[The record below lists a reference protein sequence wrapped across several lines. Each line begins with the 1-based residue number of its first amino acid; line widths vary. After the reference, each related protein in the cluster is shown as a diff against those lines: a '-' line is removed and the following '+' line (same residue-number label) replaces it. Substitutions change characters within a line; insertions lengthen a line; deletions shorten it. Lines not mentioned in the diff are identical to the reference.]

1 MADLNIPNL
10 NIKPDKYIFKKKLN
24 LRRKSK
30 RRLFTESFFLFI
42 LSVLLVYVNYL
53 IPNKNLLLQN
63 LPSTFNK
70 SFLLLIDLFSYLYEI
85 FLVIFIFVSSF
96 TALIL
101 MIGSINR
108 LFKVSKRKS
117 KIVYKLFQI
126 GCIRPPLPESE
137 SSSSYSVSS
146 PNNANM
152 PSTIDERI
160 IDKGK
165 IEVWIPMSI
174 YSPIN

>member
-10 NIKPDKYIFKKKLN
+10 NIKTDKYIFKKKLN

-42 LSVLLVYVNYL
+42 FSALLVYINYL
-53 IPNKNLLLQN
+53 IPNKHLLLQN

-70 SFLLLIDLFSYLYEI
+70 SFLILIELFSYLFVI

-101 MIGSINR
+101 MVGSFNR
-108 LFKVSKRKS
+108 LFEVSKRKS
-117 KIVYKLFQI
+117 KQIVYK
-126 GCIRPPLPESE
+126 
-137 SSSSYSVSS
+137 
-146 PNNANM
+146 
-152 PSTIDERI
+152 
-160 IDKGK
+160 
-165 IEVWIPMSI
+165 
-174 YSPIN
+174 

>member
-42 LSVLLVYVNYL
+42 FSVLLVYINYL

-63 LPSTFNK
+63 LPTTINK
-70 SFLLLIDLFSYLYEI
+70 SFLLLIDLFSYLYKI
-85 FLVIFIFVSSF
+85 FLVIFIFSSSL

-101 MIGSINR
+101 MIGSLYR
-108 LFKVSKRKS
+108 LYKISKRKS
-117 KIVYKLFQI
+117 KQISYK
-126 GCIRPPLPESE
+126 
-137 SSSSYSVSS
+137 
-146 PNNANM
+146 
-152 PSTIDERI
+152 
-160 IDKGK
+160 
-165 IEVWIPMSI
+165 
-174 YSPIN
+174 

>member
-10 NIKPDKYIFKKKLN
+10 NIKSDKYIFKKKFN

-42 LSVLLVYVNYL
+42 LSVLLVYINYL

-85 FLVIFIFVSSF
+85 LLVIFIFASSF

-101 MIGSINR
+101 ILGSFYR
-108 LFKVSKRKS
+108 LFRISKRKS
-117 KIVYKLFQI
+117 KQIIYK
-126 GCIRPPLPESE
+126 
-137 SSSSYSVSS
+137 
-146 PNNANM
+146 
-152 PSTIDERI
+152 
-160 IDKGK
+160 
-165 IEVWIPMSI
+165 
-174 YSPIN
+174 

>member
-10 NIKPDKYIFKKKLN
+10 NMKSDKYIFKKKLN

-30 RRLFTESFFLFI
+30 RRLLTESFFFFI
-42 LSVLLVYVNYL
+42 LGAAFVYINYL
-53 IPNKNLLLQN
+53 IPNKHLLLQN

-70 SFLLLIDLFSYLYEI
+70 SFLLLIDLFSYLYEL

-101 MIGSINR
+101 MIGSFNR

-117 KIVYKLFQI
+117 KQIVYK
-126 GCIRPPLPESE
+126 
-137 SSSSYSVSS
+137 
-146 PNNANM
+146 
-152 PSTIDERI
+152 
-160 IDKGK
+160 
-165 IEVWIPMSI
+165 
-174 YSPIN
+174 

>member
-10 NIKPDKYIFKKKLN
+10 NIKTDKYIFKKKLN

-42 LSVLLVYVNYL
+42 LSVLLIYINYL

-63 LPSTFNK
+63 LPMTFNK

-96 TALIL
+96 TALVLI
-101 MIGSINR
+101 IGSFNR

-117 KIVYKLFQI
+117 KKIVYK
-126 GCIRPPLPESE
+126 
-137 SSSSYSVSS
+137 
-146 PNNANM
+146 
-152 PSTIDERI
+152 
-160 IDKGK
+160 
-165 IEVWIPMSI
+165 
-174 YSPIN
+174 

>member
-1 MADLNIPNL
+1 MADLKIPNL

-42 LSVLLVYVNYL
+42 LSVLFVYINYL

-85 FLVIFIFVSSF
+85 FFVIFIFVSSL
-96 TALIL
+96 TAFIL
-101 MIGSINR
+101 MIGSFYR
-108 LFKVSKRKS
+108 LFRISKRKS
-117 KIVYKLFQI
+117 KQIIYK
-126 GCIRPPLPESE
+126 
-137 SSSSYSVSS
+137 
-146 PNNANM
+146 
-152 PSTIDERI
+152 
-160 IDKGK
+160 
-165 IEVWIPMSI
+165 
-174 YSPIN
+174 

>member
-10 NIKPDKYIFKKKLN
+10 KIKPDKYIFKKKLN

-42 LSVLLVYVNYL
+42 FSALLVYINYL
-53 IPNKNLLLQN
+53 IPNKNLLLKN

-70 SFLLLIDLFSYLYEI
+70 SFLLIIDLLSYLHEI

-101 MIGSINR
+101 MICSFNR

-117 KIVYKLFQI
+117 KQIVYK
-126 GCIRPPLPESE
+126 
-137 SSSSYSVSS
+137 
-146 PNNANM
+146 
-152 PSTIDERI
+152 
-160 IDKGK
+160 
-165 IEVWIPMSI
+165 
-174 YSPIN
+174 